1 MTELLRSYRDKR
13 DFEASPEPKGKRG
26 RKAAKARFVVQKHD
40 ARRLHYDLRLEMDGV
55 LRSWAVTRGP
65 SLSPAEKRLA
75 VMTEDHPVDYLAW
88 EGAIPK
94 GQYGGGT
101 MIVWDT
107 GSWEPVGDPAAGL
120 AKGHLEFALHGE
132 RLAGRWHLVRM
143 KGRGGEKKQPWL
155 LMKADDE

>member
-1 MTELLRSYRDKR
+1 MTELLRPYWDKR
-13 DFEASPEPKGKRG
+13 DFEASPEPKEKRG

-55 LRSWAVTRGP
+55 LKSWAVTRGP
-65 SLSPAEKRLA
+65 SLSPADKRLA
-75 VMTEDHPVDYLAW
+75 VQTEDHPVDYLAW

-107 GSWEPVGDPAAGL
+107 GHWDPVGDL
-120 AKGHLEFALHGE
+120 A
-132 RLAGRWHLVRM
+132 V
-143 KGRGGEKKQPWL
+143 
-155 LMKADDE
+155 